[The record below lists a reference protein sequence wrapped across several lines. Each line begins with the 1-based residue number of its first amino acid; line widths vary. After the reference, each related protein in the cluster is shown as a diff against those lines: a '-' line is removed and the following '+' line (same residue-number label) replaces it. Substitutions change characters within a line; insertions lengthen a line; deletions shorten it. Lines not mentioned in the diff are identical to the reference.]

1 MTRIG
6 EKRVKAWMDEVDEA
20 SRLAGVDPKTAADD
34 LVSELSVPVV
44 RELAARCLAEKVI
57 DRRRAQTLAVERSV
71 ERSGTFAETPSGR
84 VASERTQQE
93 TSAFEEM
100 IARRREEEE
109 AGRRRFWQTIT
120 DATAR
125 YAEALKME
133 WTRELLDSGFAL
145 PDGTTVLW
153 GDATVEQ
160 HMERREMFMRNAVAN
175 AEGAARHDQAIRELS
190 EAGVTTLREMVSV
203 RG

>member
-6 EKRVKAWMDEVDEA
+6 EKRVKAWMDEIDEA

-34 LVSELSVPVV
+34 LVSELPVQVV

-71 ERSGTFAETPSGR
+71 ERSGSSAETPSGQPMR
-84 VASERTQQE
+84 ERTPEDEAALARAQAE
-93 TSAFEEM
+93 GDEEVNK
-100 IARRREEEE
+100 
-109 AGRRRFWQTIT
+109 RFWKSIGDLTT
-120 DATAR
+120 R
-125 YAEALKME
+125 YAAALKME

-160 HMERREMFMRNAVAN
+160 HQARYDMFMRNAQVN
-175 AEGAARHDQAIRELS
+175 AEGAARHEQAIRDLTQAHAS
-190 EAGVTTLREMVSV
+190 TLREMVSV
-203 RG
+203 RD